1 MARIKSPVFCV
12 RFFYLFNFILHNNTL
27 FHIYTQRK
35 NYKNCR
41 KLETKVAKE
50 FCVRCGKGKKFKQV
64 IALYQLGDLG

>member
-12 RFFYLFNFILHNNTL
+12 SFYLFILYNNTL
-27 FHIYTQRK
+27 SHIYTQRK

-41 KLETKVAKE
+41 KLEKKVAKE
-50 FCVRCGKGKKFKQV
+50 FCVSCGKDKKFKQD